1 MELDKGHIQKQD
13 QDHFKGFVST
23 M

>member
-1 MELDKGHIQKQD
+1 MKLDKGHIQKQD